1 MEKVRKDEVPFERSL
16 SVGGYIYIYRAPRCT
31 YAFSLEAA
39 TPSVDFLA
47 LTFDSKKR
55 EKNFSRLS
63 RKFFSTYVSTLSR
76 FGDERKRDMYRHL
89 SGSTLIFF

>member
-47 LTFDSKKR
+47 LTFDSKKEKKTSLGFLANFFLRMFRRFRDLEMKER
-55 EKNFSRLS
+55 EICIDTFPARL
-63 RKFFSTYVSTLSR
+63 
-76 FGDERKRDMYRHL
+76 
-89 SGSTLIFF
+89 

>member
-16 SVGGYIYIYRAPRCT
+16 SVGEYICAPRCT

-47 LTFDSKKR
+47 LTFDSKKEKKTSLGFLANFFLRMFRRFRDLEMKER
-55 EKNFSRLS
+55 EICIDTFPARL
-63 RKFFSTYVSTLSR
+63 
-76 FGDERKRDMYRHL
+76 
-89 SGSTLIFF
+89 

>member
-47 LTFDSKKR
+47 LTFDSKKEKKTSLGFLANFFLRMFRRFRDLEMKER
-55 EKNFSRLS
+55 EICIDTFLARL
-63 RKFFSTYVSTLSR
+63 
-76 FGDERKRDMYRHL
+76 
-89 SGSTLIFF
+89 

>member
-16 SVGGYIYIYRAPRCT
+16 SVGEIYIYRAPRCT

-47 LTFDSKKR
+47 LTFDSKKEKKTSLGFLANFFLRMFRRFRDLEMKER
-55 EKNFSRLS
+55 EICIDTFLARL
-63 RKFFSTYVSTLSR
+63 
-76 FGDERKRDMYRHL
+76 
-89 SGSTLIFF
+89 